1 MGAIE
6 VFCIA
11 LAASLPAALPLLLI
25 HDPWLALRT
34 SNLLVVG
41 LLFVVGY
48 HWAKYI
54 DASPWAAGLGL
65 MGLGLALVAV
75 AILLGG

>member
-11 LAASLPAALPLLLI
+11 IAASLPAVLPLLLI
-25 HDPWLALRT
+25 DHPWLALRI

-41 LLFVVGY
+41 LR
-48 HWAKYI
+48 
-54 DASPWAAGLGL
+54 
-65 MGLGLALVAV
+65 LGLALVAV

>member
-1 MGAIE
+1 
-6 VFCIA
+6 
-11 LAASLPAALPLLLI
+11 
-25 HDPWLALRT
+25 LRS

-48 HWAKYI
+48 YWAKYI
-54 DASPWAAGLGL
+54 DARPWAAGLGL
-65 MGLGLALVAV
+65 TGLGLALVAV